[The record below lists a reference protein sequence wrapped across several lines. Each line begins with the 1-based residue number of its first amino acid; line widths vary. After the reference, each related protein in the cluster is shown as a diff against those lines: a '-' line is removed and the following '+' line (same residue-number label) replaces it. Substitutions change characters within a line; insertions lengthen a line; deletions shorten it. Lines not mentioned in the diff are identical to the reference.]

1 MNTPRSCFMRSIRAT
16 LEGIT
21 EWVWDQKREMKGW
34 ELEGRPDLLVENEDD
49 ELVDDNG
56 LVDF

>member
-1 MNTPRSCFMRSIRAT
+1 MRSIRAT

-21 EWVWDQKREMKGW
+21 EWDWTQKREMKGW
-34 ELEGRPDLLVENEDD
+34 ELEGRLDLPVENEDD

>member
-1 MNTPRSCFMRSIRAT
+1 MRSIRAT
-16 LEGIT
+16 LEGST

-34 ELEGRPDLLVENEDD
+34 ELKGRLDLLVENEDD

-56 LVDF
+56 LLDF